1 MLGPQ
6 AVGRRPKAS
15 RYVPDGGA
23 CTNISASRYNSYLAG
38 IVGTTIIATSSSNS
52 INTSCSNN
60 IKISFSW
67 VEIICGVNGVD
78 TN

>member
-52 INTSCSNN
+52 INFRNKTKHNASCSNN
-60 IKISFSW
+60 IVLGW
-67 VEIICGVNGVD
+67 G
-78 TN
+78 